1 MTLGY
6 DEYADSADV
15 FRVDSSGSL
24 RLLSVFPAAG
34 IRPAVSINSETRVTG
49 TGSNVDP
56 YVAIVP

>member
-49 TGSNVDP
+49 IGSATNP
-56 YVAIVP
+56 YKVI